1 MKSFAL
7 WRLSTSF
14 SPVPETIYWKIAE
27 DLYAALPSSCHR
39 QLTTWIQPHQMS
51 HPVQQDESIDH
62 IRAVS
67 DCYKSLYTFSA
78 CTYLATDWWKAMW
91 TNNTGAER
99 MQAWQLL
106 MNNTPPYWNFECSN
120 QIKIY
125 MAEALTE
132 RLCEWF
138 LLLSKFSFLVL
149 RLPFN
154 IFF

>member
-1 MKSFAL
+1 MQSVIHSHGLVLCFFVLTFQSIPYQFVVLQLKPSGSHHIGSISLKLAYFL
-7 WRLSTSF
+7 FYGTS
-14 SPVPETIYWKIAE
+14 PLDVPT
-27 DLYAALPSSCHR
+27 
-39 QLTTWIQPHQMS
+39 
-51 HPVQQDESIDH
+51 
-62 IRAVS
+62 VS
-67 DCYKSLYTFSA
+67 DCYKSLHTFSA

>member
-1 MKSFAL
+1 MQSVIHSH
-7 WRLSTSF
+7 RLVLCFFVLTFQSIPYQFVVLSLSHLGLTILVQFHSNWPTSC
-14 SPVPETIYWKIAE
+14 SMAQVPWMSQWCLITIK
-27 DLYAALPSSCHR
+27 
-39 QLTTWIQPHQMS
+39 
-51 HPVQQDESIDH
+51 V
-62 IRAVS
+62 
-67 DCYKSLYTFSA
+67 YTFSA
-78 CTYLATDWWKAMW
+78 CTYLATDWWKAVW

-99 MQAWQLL
+99 MQASQLL

-132 RLCEWF
+132 RLYEWF

-154 IFF
+154 IFFK